1 MAKAAASADVT
12 DVNTNPDSKPFNQ
25 TVFLAHGDKGGVGK
39 SFFVQS
45 FVDYCLTA
53 GIPMAVI
60 DADTRNPDVHRM
72 FAGATVVQKIN
83 LRRDDGWMDVIDFIK
98 AHPDKHVAISLP
110 AGIGE
115 DMQKEFIDFC
125 RFLNSKV
132 PGAPKVVMF
141 WVINLFADSVNL
153 LRQSLNDVGQHI
165 AKVVVVRNLV
175 FGEEKMFFMWDE
187 SPLRKELEAK
197 GVCATVSLP
206 ALHLRVT
213 SKLFD
218 ALDGVLPFSKAAKYP
233 DTFDLSHSEQF
244 KLETWTTVDV
254 KAPLDDVRRFVG
266 L

>member
-1 MAKAAASADVT
+1 MAKAAAAEVIDAVAKI
-12 DVNTNPDSKPFNQ
+12 DSKPFSQ

-39 SFFVQS
+39 SFWMQS
-45 FVDYCLTA
+45 FVDYALAA

-60 DADTRNPDVHRM
+60 DADTRNPDVDRM
-72 FAGATVVQKIN
+72 YAGATVCQKIN

-115 DMQKEFIDFC
+115 DMQKEFVDFC
-125 RFLNSKV
+125 RFLNTKV

-153 LRQSLNDVGQHI
+153 LRESLNDVGQHI
-165 AKVVVVRNLV
+165 SKVVVVRNLV

-187 SPLRKELEAK
+187 SPLRAELEGK
-197 GVCATVSLP
+197 GVCTTVSLP

-213 SKLFD
+213 SKLFA
-218 ALDGVLPFSKAAKYP
+218 ALDGVMPFSKAMKFPAA
-233 DTFDLSHSEQF
+233 FDLSHSEQF
-244 KLETWTTVDV
+244 KLETWTTVDA
-254 KAPLDDVRRFVG
+254 KAPLDHVREFVG